1 MKTEQGVPCQNNHK
15 SEQKQ
20 ERVGGADVP
29 QLHPECAQG
38 KVRSIA
44 AALSE
49 KPEGLVKK
57 SRRKE

>member
-1 MKTEQGVPCQNNHK
+1 MGTGQGVRCQNSHK

-20 ERVGGADVP
+20 ERVGGADEL
-29 QLHPECAQG
+29 QRHPEYAQG
-38 KVRSIA
+38 RARSNA

-57 SRRKE
+57 SRTKE